1 MFDRIAIVNRGEPAM
16 RLIHTVRSLR
26 DADGSGPRTVALHT
40 EQERTAMFV
49 RAADHAARIGPGPG
63 EQAWPRS
70 PYLDHDELA
79 RALVEAEADA
89 AWVGWGFV
97 AEHADFA
104 DRCAALGVT
113 FIGPTGDTMR
123 ALGDKIG
130 AKHLAEQAGVP
141 VAPWSGGPVDDL
153 DTARAHAERI
163 GTPLVVKATAGG
175 GGRGIRVCRDLADL
189 DSAFERAR
197 AEAGAAFGDDTVFL
211 ERMLTDAH
219 HVEVQV
225 LADGQGGVW
234 AVGTRDCSVQRR
246 NQKVLEESASTALSP
261 EQDAELRS
269 SAAELARLAGYRGA
283 GTVEFLHQPATGL
296 TTFLEVNTRLQ
307 VEHPVTEQTTGLD
320 LVEWQLRI
328 ASGERLPETPPA
340 ANGHAVEVRLNAE
353 DAERG
358 FAPAPGR
365 IELLDLPTGPG
376 VRVDTGVTEGDT
388 IPAEYDSMIAK
399 IIAHGTDRPT
409 ALRRLRR
416 ALAQTTV
423 LVEGGTTNRAFLL
436 DLLHDEDVLAGRVD
450 TGWLDRRTADGGY
463 RFETRNDVA
472 LIAAAIDAYDS
483 ASALDRDRF
492 LLSAARG
499 RPQVEPELPRAIDL
513 RCDGVAYRIEVAC
526 TGPGRYLVATDG
538 VRVRAEVEQLRR
550 LERRLTVEGAA
561 FRVVAIRQGAEQLV
575 EVDGVP
581 HRISQDDAGVVRTPS
596 PSVVVSITVAPG
608 EEVAAGSRL
617 AVLESMKMETALT
630 APFTARV
637 VEILTSSNV
646 QLDAGQPVLRLE
658 PLEEEPAD
666 AGGEPV
672 DFAALARRGPTD
684 STAVEAAA
692 TSPRRTDLAAV
703 LDTLRGSILGYDL
716 PEDTIEQLLAQ
727 LRSDHHEEAAAS
739 PQRSRVEPDE
749 AASGHTG
756 TQAEVVRAELDVLRA
771 HADISALSRNRRL
784 GDEEDRREERSARE
798 YLHTYL
804 RTFDADALPTSFVDK
819 LTRALAHYRV
829 AELERTATLEDALF
843 RVHLAQQRANAHVPV
858 ILALLERRLVAG
870 PPSDP
875 DLAEELRT
883 TLDRLITATQA
894 RQPVIGDL
902 ARRVR
907 YRCFERPRLTAN
919 RTRALARARE
929 HLRGL
934 AADPARHDRQERLQE
949 LIDIPEPLLGL
960 LEDPAVTEEMLTPL
974 LEALT
979 RRYYRTRDLEQVSTV
994 DLGSSR
1000 AVVADFVDPR
1010 GRGRVIALAATAD
1023 DLSDSL
1029 QATAKLAADLD
1040 LATVGAGVVAD
1051 VYVTWRDA
1059 PTELDLLAAGLEA
1072 DLDDAALPPALRR
1085 VTLSLTVA
1093 PGGAPGAP
1101 ERPSVEHLTF
1111 RRTEGGFRERRHLRG
1126 IHPLVAGRLDLW
1138 RFERFAL
1145 TRLPSSELVSLFH
1158 ARAHDNPED
1167 ERLFALAEVRDL
1179 TPVRDEAG
1187 RVVALPELE
1196 QVLATALDDLR
1207 RARAS
1212 APGGNGPD
1220 WNRVVLHVWPTVRM
1234 PVEELE
1240 PVVRAVAPT
1249 TEGLGLEQVAVRA
1262 RFELP
1267 GSEPREAM
1275 VRMSRPPGQGF
1286 TLRVTEPP
1294 TEPLASFDQF
1304 SRQVMKAR
1312 RRGSVYPYELVPLL
1326 TRDRSAPGT
1335 PVVEGATSL
1344 GFFEYDLDADGR
1356 LVAVDR
1362 PPGRNRAGIVV
1373 GTVTTRTSRY
1383 PEGMTRVA
1391 LFGDPTKG
1399 LGSIATRECALLSQA
1414 IDLAVQ
1420 LEAPIEWFAVSS
1432 GARIAMDS
1440 GTENMDGVAHVLRR
1454 IIEFT
1459 QAGGQI
1465 NVIVSGINVG
1475 AQPYWN
1481 AEATMLMH
1489 TKGILVMT
1497 PDSAMV
1503 LTGKQALDYSGGVSA
1518 EDNFGI
1524 GGYDRVMGPNGQA
1537 QHWAPDL
1544 AGAIEVLFA
1553 HYEHSYT
1560 APGERFPRPAPTTDP
1575 RDRDV
1580 RGYPHQVEGLDF
1592 TTVGEVFDERT
1603 NPGRKKPFDIRTV
1616 MRAVADLDHEPLERW
1631 RDMADAEV
1639 AVVTD
1644 AHLGGYPVTLLG
1656 IESRPLPRRGPV
1668 PADGPEGWTAG
1679 TLFPRA
1685 SKKVARAI
1693 NAASGI
1699 RPVVVLANL
1708 SGFDGSPES
1717 LRELQ
1722 LELGAEIGRAVVN
1735 FDGPVVFTVIS
1746 RYHGGAFVVFSKALH
1761 DHLEVAAL
1769 EGAHASVIGGAP
1781 AAAVVFAG
1789 EVNRRTDRDER
1800 LVTLR
1805 QRLQQAGG
1813 PDQGRLGA
1821 ELQQLRAEV
1830 RSQKL
1835 GEVAAEFDA
1844 IHSIERARQV
1854 GSVDHIVAPGRLR
1867 AYLIDAVERGMAA
1880 VLAGDRGGES

>member
-16 RLIHTVRSLR
+16 RLIHTVRALR
-26 DADGSGPRTVALHT
+26 EADGSGPRTVALHT
-40 EQERTAMFV
+40 EAERGAMFV
-49 RAADHAARIGPGPG
+49 READDAVRIGPAPG
-63 EQAWPRS
+63 APAWTRS

-79 RALVEAEADA
+79 RALVQAEADA

-97 AEHADFA
+97 AEHPGFA
-104 DRCAALGVT
+104 DRCAQLGVT
-113 FIGPTGDTMR
+113 FIGPSGDTMR

-141 VAPWSGGPVDDL
+141 VAPWSGGAVADL
-153 DTARAHAERI
+153 DAARDHAQRI

-175 GGRGIRVCRDLADL
+175 GGRGIRVCRELADL
-189 DSAFERAR
+189 DTAFERAR

-234 AVGTRDCSVQRR
+234 AVGTRDCSLQRR
-246 NQKVLEESASTALSP
+246 NQKLLEESASTSLTPA
-261 EQDAELRS
+261 QDAQLRS
-269 SAAELARLAGYRGA
+269 SAAELVRLAGYRGA
-283 GTVEFLHQPATGL
+283 ATVEFLHQPATGL

-328 ASGERLPETPPA
+328 AAGERLDDTAPPA
-340 ANGHAVEVRLNAE
+340 RGHAIEVRLNAE
-353 DAERG
+353 DPERG
-358 FAPAPGR
+358 FAPAAGR
-365 IELLDLPTGPG
+365 IALLDLPAGPG
-376 VRVDTGVTEGDT
+376 IRVDTGVAEGDV
-388 IPAEYDSMIAK
+388 IPPEYDSMVAK
-399 IIAHGTDRPT
+399 IIAHGRDRDD

-436 DLLHDEDVLAGRVD
+436 DLLHDADVLGGRVD
-450 TGWLDRRTADGGY
+450 TGWLDRRTSEGGY
-463 RFETRNDVA
+463 RFTTRGDVA
-472 LIAAAIDAYDS
+472 LVAAAIDAYDA

-492 LLSAARG
+492 LHSAARG
-499 RPQVEPELPRAIDL
+499 RPQAEPELPRTIDL
-513 RCDGVAYRIEVAC
+513 RFDGTAYRLEVAC
-526 TGPGRYLVATDG
+526 TGAGRYLVATDG
-538 VRVRAEVEQLRR
+538 IRVVAEVEHLRR
-550 LERRLTVEGAA
+550 FERRLTVEGAR
-561 FRVVAIRQGAEQLV
+561 FRIVAIRQGAEELI

-581 HRISQDDAGVVRTPS
+581 HRVSQDDAGTIRSSS
-596 PSVVVSITVAPG
+596 PSVVVSVNVEVGETVT
-608 EEVAAGSRL
+608 AGTTL
-617 AVLESMKMETALT
+617 AVLESMKMETPLT
-630 APFTARV
+630 APFAGRV
-637 VEILTSSNV
+637 AEVLVTGNV
-646 QLDAGQPVLRLE
+646 QLDAGQPVLTLE
-658 PLEEEPAD
+658 PTSVLEETATAD
-666 AGGEPV
+666 PV
-672 DFAALARRGPTD
+672 TFAALAQQRSGIEANQL
-684 STAVEAAA
+684 TALDVL
-692 TSPRRTDLAAV
+692 RRTV
-703 LDTLRGSILGYDL
+703 LGYDL
-716 PEDTIEQLLAQ
+716 PEDTVGDLLAR
-727 LRSDHHEEAAAS
+727 LRVDQDHDDAAGPPHDAAALQ
-739 PQRSRVEPDE
+739 PELL
-749 AASGHTG
+749 
-756 TQAEVVRAELDVLRA
+756 RAELDVLRA
-771 HADISALSRNRRL
+771 HADIAALSRNRRL
-784 GDEEDRREERSARE
+784 GDEEDHREDRSARE
-798 YLHTYL
+798 YLHAFL
-804 RTFDADALPTSFVDK
+804 RTFDADALPATFVDK
-819 LTRALAHYRV
+819 LTRALAHYHV
-829 AELERTATLEDALF
+829 TDLERSSALEDALF
-843 RVHLAQQRANAHVPV
+843 RIHLAQRRATAHLPI
-858 ILALLERRLVAG
+858 ILALLERLLAAG
-870 PPSDP
+870 APPQGA
-875 DLAEELRT
+875 LGEQLRH
-883 TLDRLITATQA
+883 TLDRLIVATQA

-907 YRCFERPRLTAN
+907 YRCFERPRLTE
-919 RTRALARARE
+919 RRSRVYTQARE
-929 HLRGL
+929 HLRAL
-934 AADPARHDRQERLQE
+934 AADPQRADREERIQE
-949 LIDIPEPLLGL
+949 LIDTPEPLLGL
-960 LEDPAVTEEMLTPL
+960 LEDPAITAQMLAPL
-974 LEALT
+974 LEVLT
-979 RRYYRTRDLEQVSTV
+979 RRYYRTRDLDRVTTL
-994 DLGSSR
+994 DLGSSH

-1010 GRGRVIALAATAD
+1010 GHGRVIALTANAD
-1023 DLSDSL
+1023 DLSESL
-1029 QATAKLAADLD
+1029 QATARLAGDLD
-1040 LATVGAGVVAD
+1040 PAELGAGVVAD

-1072 DLDDAALPPALRR
+1072 DLDDADLPAALRR
-1085 VTLSLTVA
+1085 VTLSLTVE
-1093 PGGAPGAP
+1093 PGGGPDGP
-1101 ERPSVEHLTF
+1101 QRPSVEHLTF
-1111 RRTEGGFRERRHLRG
+1111 RRGPQGFRERRHLRG
-1126 IHPLVAGRLDLW
+1126 IHPLIAGRLDLW
-1138 RFERFAL
+1138 RFERFSL
-1145 TRLPSSELVSLFH
+1145 SRLPSSESVYLFH
-1158 ARAHDNPED
+1158 ARAHDNAED

-1179 TPVRDEAG
+1179 TPVHDEQG

-1196 QVLATALDDLR
+1196 QVLASTLDDLR
-1207 RARAS
+1207 RARAA
-1212 APGGNGPD
+1212 APDGGGPD
-1220 WNRVVLHVWPTVRM
+1220 WNRVVLHVWPTVSV

-1249 TEGLGLEQVAVRA
+1249 TEGLGLEQVAVQA
-1262 RFELP
+1262 RLALP
-1267 GSEPREAM
+1267 GSAAREVV

-1294 TEPLASFDQF
+1294 TQPLTSFDEV
-1304 SRQVMKAR
+1304 SRQVVKAR

-1326 TRDRSAPGT
+1326 TRDRAAPGT
-1335 PVVEGATSL
+1335 PQATGAPVGAFVEH
-1344 GFFEYDLDADGR
+1344 DLDEDGH

-1362 PPGRNRAGIVV
+1362 PPGGNRAGIVV
-1373 GTVTTRTSRY
+1373 GVVTTRTSRY
-1383 PEGMTRVA
+1383 PEGMRRVA

-1399 LGSIATRECALLSQA
+1399 LGSIATRECALISQA
-1414 IDLAVQ
+1414 IDLAEQ
-1420 LEAPIEWFAVSS
+1420 LGAPIEWFAVSS

-1465 NVIVSGINVG
+1465 HVLVSGINVG

-1544 AGAIEVLFA
+1544 ASAIEVLFA
-1553 HYEHSYT
+1553 HYEHSYI
-1560 APGERFPRPAPTTDP
+1560 APGERFPRPAITTDD
-1575 RDRDV
+1575 RERDV

-1592 TTVGEVFDERT
+1592 ATVGEVFDERT
-1603 NPGRKKPFDIRTV
+1603 NPGRKKPFDIRTI
-1616 MRAVADLDHEPLERW
+1616 MRAVSDLDHEPLERW

-1644 AHLGGYPVTLLG
+1644 AHLGGTPVTLLG

-1685 SKKVARAI
+1685 SKKLARAI

-1722 LELGAEIGRAVVN
+1722 LELGAEIGRAIVN

-1769 EGAHASVIGGAP
+1769 EGSHASVIGGAP

-1800 LVTLR
+1800 LAALQT
-1805 QRLQQAGG
+1805 RLAQVNGG
-1813 PDQGRLGA
+1813 EEVR
-1821 ELQQLRAEV
+1821 LRAELERLRSQV
-1830 RSQKL
+1830 RSEKL
-1835 GEVAAEFDA
+1835 GEVAGEFDA
-1844 IHSIERARQV
+1844 VHSIARALEV
-1854 GSVDHIVAPGRLR
+1854 GSVDHIVPPGRLR
-1867 AYLIDAVERGMAA
+1867 PYLIEAVERGMAA
-1880 VLAGDRGGES
+1880 VTPRGRP

>member
-1 MFDRIAIVNRGEPAM
+1 MFERIAIVNRGEPAM
-16 RLIHTVRSLR
+16 RLIHTVRALR
-26 DADGSGPRTVALHT
+26 APDGTGPRTVALHT
-40 EQERTAMFV
+40 EAERTAMFV
-49 RAADHAARIGPGPG
+49 READHAVRIGPEPG
-63 EQAWPRS
+63 EPAWARA

-79 RALVEAEADA
+79 RALRAAQADA

-97 AEHADFA
+97 AEHAAFA

-113 FIGPTGDTMR
+113 FVGPSGDTMR
-123 ALGDKIG
+123 RLGDKIG

-141 VAPWSGGPVDDL
+141 VAPWSGGPVHDL
-153 DTARAHAERI
+153 DTARSHAERI

-175 GGRGIRVCRDLADL
+175 GGRGIRVCRDLDDL
-189 DSAFERAR
+189 DAAFERAR

-211 ERMLTDAH
+211 ELMLTDAH

-225 LADGQGGVW
+225 LADGRGGVW
-234 AVGTRDCSVQRR
+234 AVGTRDCSLQRR
-246 NQKVLEESASTALSP
+246 NQKVLEESASTALTP
-261 EQDAELRS
+261 EQDAELRT
-269 SAAELARLAGYRGA
+269 AAAQLARLADYRGA
-283 GTVEFLHQPATGL
+283 GTVEFLHQPGTGL

-328 ASGERLPETPPA
+328 AAGERLPDQPPPST
-340 ANGHAVEVRLNAE
+340 GHAVEVRLNAE
-353 DAERG
+353 DVERG
-358 FAPAPGR
+358 FAPAAGR

-376 VRVDTGVTEGDT
+376 VRVDTGVAEGDT
-388 IPAEYDSMIAK
+388 IPPEYDSMIAK
-399 IIAHGTDRPT
+399 VIAHGADRGT
-409 ALRRLRR
+409 ALSRLRR

-436 DLLHDEDVLAGRVD
+436 DLLTDDDVLAGRID

-463 RFETRNDVA
+463 RFAARTDVA
-472 LIAAAIDAYDS
+472 LIAAAIDAYDD
-483 ASALDRDRF
+483 ASTLDRDRF

-499 RPQVEPELPRAIDL
+499 RPQVEPELPRTIDL
-513 RCDGVAYRIEVAC
+513 RTQGVAYRLEVAC
-526 TGPGRYLVATDG
+526 TGPGRYLVTTDG
-538 VRVRAEVEQLRR
+538 VRVLAEVEQLRR
-550 LERRLTVEGAA
+550 FERRLTVEGTR
-561 FRVVAIRQGAEQLV
+561 FRVIAIRQGAEQLV

-581 HRISQDDAGVVRTPS
+581 SRISQDDAGMIRSQS
-596 PSVVVSITVAPG
+596 PSVVVSVNVSAG
-608 EEVAAGSRL
+608 DEVAAGASL

-630 APFTARV
+630 APFAGRVAEVLTA
-637 VEILTSSNV
+637 SNV

-658 PLEEEPAD
+658 PLEEAQAAPTAAPVRFAD
-666 AGGEPV
+666 
-672 DFAALARRGPTD
+672 LARHTPTD
-684 STAVEAAA
+684 AAD
-692 TSPRRTDLAAV
+692 TGTV
-703 LDTLRGSILGYDL
+703 LDALRRSILGYDL
-716 PEDTIEQLLAQ
+716 HEDSVEELLTRLRPRRGDAHSGADHDHGLGRGSDTEVAGEDTTTQRQL
-727 LRSDHHEEAAAS
+727 
-739 PQRSRVEPDE
+739 
-749 AASGHTG
+749 
-756 TQAEVVRAELDVLRA
+756 VRAELDVLRA

-798 YLHTYL
+798 YLHAYL
-804 RTFDADALPTSFVDK
+804 RTFDADALPTSFIDK
-819 LTRALAHYRV
+819 LSRAVAHYQV
-829 AELERTATLEDALF
+829 TELDRSPALEDALF
-843 RVHLAQQRANAHVPV
+843 RVHLAQRRANAHVPV
-858 ILALLERRLVAG
+858 ILTLLERRLHAG
-870 PPSDP
+870 PPLDP
-875 DLAEELRT
+875 ALAEELRH

-907 YRCFERPRLTAN
+907 YRCFERPRLAAD
-919 RTRALARARE
+919 RTRAYARARD
-929 HLRGL
+929 HLRAL
-934 AADPARHDRQERLQE
+934 AAHPTRADRDERLRD
-949 LIDIPEPLLGL
+949 LIDAPEPLLGL
-960 LEDPAVTEEMLTPL
+960 LEDPAVTGEMLTPL
-974 LEALT
+974 LEVLT
-979 RRYYRTRDLEQVSTV
+979 RRYYRTREVEQVSTV
-994 DLGSSR
+994 DLGSST

-1023 DLSDSL
+1023 DLSESL
-1029 QATAKLAADLD
+1029 QATARLAGDLD
-1040 LATVGAGVVAD
+1040 VDEVGAGVVAD

-1072 DLDDAALPPALRR
+1072 DLDDAVLPAALRR

-1093 PGGAPGAP
+1093 PGGDPGAP

-1111 RRTEGGFRERRHLRG
+1111 RRTAQGFRERRHLRG

-1145 TRLPSSELVSLFH
+1145 TRLPSSEHVYLFH

-1179 TPVRDEAG
+1179 TPVRDEAD
-1187 RVVALPELE
+1187 RVVGLPELE

-1207 RARAS
+1207 RARAM
-1212 APGGNGPD
+1212 APGGNAPD
-1220 WNRVVLHVWPTVRM
+1220 WNRVVLHVWPTVRV

-1294 TEPLASFDQF
+1294 RTPLVSFDEV
-1304 SRQVMKAR
+1304 SRQIIKAR

-1326 TRDRSAPGT
+1326 TQDRSAPGT
-1335 PVVEGATSL
+1335 PDAPAGTAR
-1344 GFFEYDLDADGR
+1344 GFVEYDLDEDGR
-1356 LVAVDR
+1356 LVVVDR

-1399 LGSIATRECALLSQA
+1399 LGSIATRECALISQA
-1414 IDLAVQ
+1414 IDLAEQ
-1420 LEAPIEWFAVSS
+1420 LQAPIEWFAVSS

-1440 GTENMDGVAHVLRR
+1440 GTENMDGVARVLRR

-1465 NVIVSGINVG
+1465 NVIVAGINVG

-1544 AGAIEVLFA
+1544 AGAIEVLFT
-1553 HYEHSYT
+1553 HYEHSYV
-1560 APGERFPRPAPTTDP
+1560 APGERFPRPAPTTDD
-1575 RDRDV
+1575 RHRDV

-1616 MRAVADLDHEPLERW
+1616 LRAVADLDHEPLERW

-1668 PADGPEGWTAG
+1668 PADGPTGWTAG

-1717 LRELQ
+1717 LREWQ
-1722 LELGAEIGRAVVN
+1722 LELGAEIGRAIVN

-1746 RYHGGAFVVFSKALH
+1746 RYHGGAFVVFSTALN

-1769 EGAHASVIGGAP
+1769 EGSHASVIGGAP
-1781 AAAVVFAG
+1781 AAAVVFTG

-1800 LVTLR
+1800 VVALR
-1805 QRLQQAGG
+1805 RRLEQANGAA
-1813 PDQGRLGA
+1813 QG
-1821 ELQQLRAEV
+1821 QLRAELERVQAEV
-1830 RSQKL
+1830 RSRKL
-1835 GEVAAEFDA
+1835 GEVAAEFDRV
-1844 IHSIERARQV
+1844 HSIERARDV

-1867 AYLIDAVERGMAA
+1867 PYLIDAVERGMAA
-1880 VLAGDRGGES
+1880 VTERP

>member
-16 RLIHTVRSLR
+16 RLIHTVRALR
-26 DADGSGPRTVALHT
+26 QADGSGPRTVALHT
-40 EQERTAMFV
+40 EAERGAMFV
-49 RAADHAARIGPGPG
+49 RQADHAVRIGPGPG
-63 EQAWPRS
+63 EPAWARS

-79 RALVEAEADA
+79 RALGEADADA

-97 AEHADFA
+97 AEHPGFS
-104 DRCAALGVT
+104 DRCAQLGVT
-113 FIGPTGDTMR
+113 FIGPSGDTMR

-153 DTARAHAERI
+153 DAAREHAERI

-189 DSAFERAR
+189 DTAFLRAR

-219 HVEVQV
+219 HVEVQI

-234 AVGTRDCSVQRR
+234 SVGTRDCSLQRR
-246 NQKVLEESASTALSP
+246 NQKILEESASTALTAD
-261 EQDAELRS
+261 QDAQLRT
-269 SAAELARLAGYRGA
+269 SAAELTRLAGYRGA
-283 GTVEFLHQPATGL
+283 ATVEFLHQPATGL

-328 ASGERLPETPPA
+328 AAGQRLPDGPPPSI
-340 ANGHAVEVRLNAE
+340 GHAVEVRLNAE
-353 DAERG
+353 DPERG
-358 FAPAPGR
+358 FAPAAGR
-365 IELLDLPTGPG
+365 IELLDLPSGPG
-376 VRVDTGVTEGDT
+376 VRVDTGVAEGDA
-388 IPAEYDSMIAK
+388 IPPEYDSMVAK
-399 IIAHGTDRPT
+399 IIAFGPDRAT
-409 ALRRLRR
+409 ALQRLRR
-416 ALAQTTV
+416 AVAQTTV

-436 DLLHDEDVLAGRVD
+436 DLLHDDDVLAGRVD

-463 RFETRNDVA
+463 RFEARGDVA
-472 LIAAAIDAYDS
+472 LIAAAIDAYDA

-492 LLSAARG
+492 LHSAARG
-499 RPQVEPELPRAIDL
+499 RPQVDPELPRAIDL
-513 RCDGVAYRIEVAC
+513 RFDGSAYRLEVSC

-538 VRVRAEVEQLRR
+538 VRVLAEVEQLRR
-550 LERRLTVEGAA
+550 FERRITVEGAR

-581 HRISQDDAGVVRTPS
+581 HRISQDDAGMIRTPS
-596 PSVVVSITVAPG
+596 PSVVVSINVAQG
-608 EEVAAGSRL
+608 ETVAAGGTL
-617 AVLESMKMETALT
+617 AVLESMKMETPLT
-630 APFTARV
+630 APFAGRV
-637 VEILTSSNV
+637 AEVLATGNV

-658 PLEEEPAD
+658 PIAEVE
-666 AGGEPV
+666 
-672 DFAALARRGPTD
+672 
-684 STAVEAAA
+684 EAAGDDPV
-692 TSPRRTDLAAV
+692 TFTELAQHRPGTEADIRAV
-703 LDTLRGSILGYDL
+703 LDGLRRSVLGYDL
-716 PEDTIEQLLAQ
+716 PEDTVEELLAR
-727 LRSDHHEEAAAS
+727 LRADHRDDGDHDAA
-739 PQRSRVEPDE
+739 PRRD
-749 AASGHTG
+749 
-756 TQAEVVRAELDVLRA
+756 AEVLRAELDVLRA

-784 GDEEDRREERSARE
+784 GDEEDSREDRSARE
-798 YLHTYL
+798 YLHAYL
-804 RTFDADALPTSFVDK
+804 RTFDADALPASFVDK
-819 LTRALAHYRV
+819 LARALAHYHV
-829 AELERTATLEDALF
+829 TELERGPALEDALF
-843 RVHLAQQRANAHVPV
+843 RVHLAQRRANAHLPV
-858 ILALLERRLVAG
+858 ILTLLERLLIAG
-870 PPSDP
+870 APAEGT
-875 DLAEELRT
+875 LADQLRH
-883 TLDRLITATQA
+883 TLDRLIVATQA

-907 YRCFERPRLTAN
+907 YRCFERPRLAAH
-919 RTRALARARE
+919 RTQVYARARE
-929 HLRGL
+929 HLRAL
-934 AADPARHDRQERLQE
+934 AADPDQADRSARLQE
-949 LIDIPEPLLGL
+949 LIDTSEPLLGL
-960 LEDPAVTEEMLTPL
+960 LEDPAVTEEMLAPL
-974 LEALT
+974 LEVLT
-979 RRYYRTRDLEQVSTV
+979 RRYYRTRDLDRVTTL
-994 DLGSSR
+994 DLGSSH

-1010 GRGRVIALAATAD
+1010 GHGRVIALTATAD
-1023 DLSDSL
+1023 DLSESL
-1029 QATAKLAADLD
+1029 AATAQLAGDLD
-1040 LATVGAGVVAD
+1040 DAQAGAGVVAD

-1085 VTLSLTVA
+1085 VTLSLTVEPGGG
-1093 PGGAPGAP
+1093 PGGA

-1111 RRTEGGFRERRHLRG
+1111 RRGPEGFRERRHLRG
-1126 IHPLVAGRLDLW
+1126 IHPLIAGRLDLW

-1145 TRLPSSELVSLFH
+1145 TRLPSSESVYLFH
-1158 ARAHDNPED
+1158 ARAHENPED

-1179 TPVRDEAG
+1179 TPVHDEQG
-1187 RVVALPELE
+1187 HVVALPELE
-1196 QVLATALDDLR
+1196 QVLATTLDDLR
-1207 RARAS
+1207 RARAAS
-1212 APGGNGPD
+1212 PEGDGPD
-1220 WNRVVLHVWPTVRM
+1220 WNRVVLHVWPTVRV
-1234 PVEELE
+1234 PIEELE

-1262 RFELP
+1262 RLELP
-1267 GSEPREAM
+1267 GSTPQEVM

-1294 TEPLASFDQF
+1294 TEPLVSFDEV
-1304 SRQVMKAR
+1304 SRQVIKAR

-1326 TRDRSAPGT
+1326 TRDRAAPGT
-1335 PVVEGATSL
+1335 PAGPGDPAP
-1344 GFFEYDLDADGR
+1344 GFVEYDLDADGR

-1362 PPGRNRAGIVV
+1362 PPGGNRAGIVV

-1399 LGSIATRECALLSQA
+1399 LGSIATRECTLISQA
-1414 IDLAVQ
+1414 IGLAAQ
-1420 LEAPIEWFAVSS
+1420 LGAPIEWFAVSS

-1465 NVIVSGINVG
+1465 HVIVSGINVG

-1481 AEATMLMH
+1481 AEATMLQH

-1544 AGAIEVLFA
+1544 ASAIEVLYA
-1553 HYEHSYT
+1553 HYEHTYV
-1560 APGERFPRPAPTTDP
+1560 APGERFPRPAATTDD

-1592 TTVGEVFDERT
+1592 ASVGEVFDERT
-1603 NPGRKKPFDIRTV
+1603 NPGRKKPFDIRTI
-1616 MRAVADLDHEPLERW
+1616 MRAVSDLDHEPLERW
-1631 RDMADAEV
+1631 KDMADAEV
-1639 AVVTD
+1639 AVITD

-1668 PADGPEGWTAG
+1668 PADGPDGWTAG

-1722 LELGAEIGRAVVN
+1722 LELGAEIGRAIVN

-1746 RYHGGAFVVFSKALH
+1746 RYHGGAFVVFSKALN

-1769 EGAHASVIGGAP
+1769 EGSHASVIGGAP

-1800 LVTLR
+1800 LVSLR
-1805 QRLQQAGG
+1805 EHLQAVNGTEQ
-1813 PDQGRLGA
+1813 L
-1821 ELQQLRAEV
+1821 QLRAELERLRGEV
-1830 RSQKL
+1830 RSEKL

-1844 IHSIERARQV
+1844 IHSIERAREV

-1867 AYLIDAVERGMAA
+1867 PYLIDAVERGMAA
-1880 VLAGDRGGES
+1880 VLAENRGQD